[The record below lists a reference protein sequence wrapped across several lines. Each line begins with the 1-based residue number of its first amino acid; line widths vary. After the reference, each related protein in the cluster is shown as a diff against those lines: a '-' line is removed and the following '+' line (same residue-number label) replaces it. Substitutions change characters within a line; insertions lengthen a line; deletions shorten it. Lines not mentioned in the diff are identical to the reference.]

1 MFATYFYLVNSRPK
15 LNTNCFAMEDIQVF
29 PLEFAIQNYPLFSF
43 LKSESVLFMA
53 QVMVYY

>member
-15 LNTNCFAMEDIQVF
+15 LNTNCVAMEDIQVF

-43 LKSESVLFMA
+43 
-53 QVMVYY
+53 